1 MKLSY
6 YKIKLC
12 WHVTFEFDPLIPI
25 FNNVMLLL
33 GISLELNDFPPVARL
48 VDAHALWHLV
58 TIFPS
63 IIWFDWNVWDI
74 EMLKITNNSETKV

>member
-1 MKLSY
+1 MSLSSL
-6 YKIKLC
+6 I
-12 WHVTFEFDPLIPI
+12 PLIPI

-58 TIFPS
+58 TIFPALFGL
-63 IIWFDWNVWDI
+63 IGMYGI
-74 EMLKITNNSETKV
+74 LKC